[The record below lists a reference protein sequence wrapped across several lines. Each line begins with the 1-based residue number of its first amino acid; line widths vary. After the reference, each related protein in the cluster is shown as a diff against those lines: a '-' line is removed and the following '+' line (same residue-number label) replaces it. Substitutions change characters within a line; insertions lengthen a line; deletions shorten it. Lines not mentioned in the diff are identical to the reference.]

1 MSEAKEVIQK
11 MCELQNKDPEI
22 QKAMG
27 GWKGVVQYNLSGEE
41 FYVEYKAD
49 GTCEFKEGKHATPTF
64 TILATPQFWLD
75 VMRGKE
81 DPVASFMMGKYK
93 IQGNIMESQKLGAI
107 LRKFRG
113 KYQL

>member
-1 MSEAKEVIQK
+1 MSEAKEVIKK
-11 MCELQNKDPEI
+11 MCDIQNGDPEM

-27 GWKGVVQYNLSGEE
+27 GWTGVVQYVLDGEE
-41 FYVEYKAD
+41 FYVEYKPD
-49 GTCEFKEGKHATPTF
+49 GKCEFKEGKHTSPKF
-64 TILATPQFWLD
+64 TIVAKPDFWLN
-75 VMRGKE
+75 VLRGKE

-107 LRKFRG
+107 LKKFRE